1 MSDKTPQQP
10 SAADPNSGNSQSN
23 FTSLQ
28 AAVARVWAEVLEGA
42 EIGPESN
49 FFDLGGDSLKAM
61 EVISRIHGSMNVEI
75 PLIAFFEEPT
85 VSHIAEVVGSLQAG
99 GNGGGRDSI
108 ETKLAQIWAE
118 VLGVPQVAR
127 GDNFFDVGGDSLKAM
142 EVISRIHGSMN
153 VEIPL
158 IAFFED
164 PTIVHLAEVVKAGSQ
179 AMSEPAASQ
188 AAPGGPLPLS
198 YPQLTFWLLQQSDPV
213 GYLYNEPRVLRI
225 RGGLRAEVLQQA
237 LDAMCRRHESLRT
250 RFQPGPDEP
259 VQVIDPAGTIQ
270 LHIED
275 LTSISSPERENA
287 ALGKARAESQR
298 AFDLFNEPPLRA
310 TLFKLTDEDHLLAV
324 VIHHVLSDGYT
335 SAIFFDELSV
345 IYNALLAGKPVNL
358 PEPVPQYREYAFWER
373 LQMQGNQ
380 LEEQLDFWR
389 AQLKGAPARLDL
401 PCDQAADPVTHR
413 GRSLSVS
420 LSAAT
425 SAKIKSLAQVNGTTL
440 FTVMMSALR
449 IMLHRWTSQRD
460 IVIGTVVSNRTW
472 SRTERMLGCFLNFLP
487 LRGEVVAGERSSEVL
502 AREKRIVMD
511 AFAHQACPFVKIAA
525 HAAAAR
531 AGESNPVYNV
541 AFLLQNFP
549 EMKFSAQ
556 SLASEFLEL
565 DAETALLDL
574 RFVAT
579 ETPDGVKLE
588 CEFKTDLFEA
598 ATVSQLLKA
607 FTETLEAM
615 AQDDGPARLVSQFT
629 LPADLVEQA
638 AAARQREKKTRFVV
652 ASTFT
657 AEPLESPLA
666 FWMKELGVRPE
677 FEFAPY
683 NQVFQQLLDP
693 ASSLAKNSGGTNI
706 ILLRLTDWMRFEESA
721 DDETARGRIEQNV
734 RDLAGILRSSGNSAP
749 TLLCICPAEKHIAQE
764 AAWAGFLARME
775 QALASELGA
784 VAGLHVVTS
793 SQVLEWYPVENYDDP
808 YADKLGHIPYTPE
821 FFASIASMLAR
832 RIFSLRSAPR
842 KVIVLDCDNTLWK
855 GVCGEEGPTGV
866 SVDPPRRAL
875 QQFMLR
881 QVEAGM
887 LLALCSKNAEEDV
900 DAVFAQNP
908 GMLLR
913 TEHVAA
919 RRVNWNSKAHNLR
932 ELAAELK
939 LGIDSFVFID
949 DNPIEAAEVQAQCPE
964 VLTLLLPS
972 SEEQIPRFLKNV
984 WALDHWKVTD
994 EDARRTAMYR
1004 QNAGREQLRKQA
1016 ATLDEFLA
1024 GLELDIQIRPM
1035 AEGDLARVAQ
1045 LTERT
1050 NQFNFTTIR
1059 RNEKQISELI
1069 AAGGECWI
1077 VNLRDRFGDYG
1088 LVGAVLFSTDGI
1100 ALTVDSLLLSCR
1112 ALGRKV
1118 EHKML
1123 ARLGQAARERELQ
1136 KVIAKFVP
1144 TKKNQPALDFLESI
1158 GGNFRHAGTGHFVY
1172 AFPAGYAAD
1181 AHLLKAA
1188 AVVEEN
1194 VPASAE
1200 TRPGNSGIPAENR
1213 LLARIAAELNTPEGI
1228 LRAIETQRRAVRRS
1242 RGAFVAPR
1250 TPLEEMVAAAWAQL
1264 LKVDRV
1270 GVHDDFFALGG
1281 HSLLATQAVARIRRT
1296 LGVELPLR
1304 SMFESPTVAE
1314 FARRVEEAR
1323 RGERATQLPPITRV
1337 ASLDSVPLS
1346 FAQQRLW
1353 FLDQLEP
1360 GNPLYNIPQMVR
1372 ARGRLDVAALH
1383 RALNK
1388 VVERHESL
1396 RTTFAVR
1403 DNEPVQVIAPRLEI
1417 PLPLQDLSSDPHRE
1431 RTLLQL
1437 TAHEAA
1443 RIFDLSNGPLLRAQL
1458 VKLGA
1463 EDHALLLTMHH
1474 IVSDRWSMG
1483 LMSEELAAHYSAF
1496 VCGNPSPL
1504 PELAVQYPDFAAWQ
1518 RKWLQ
1523 GEALEKQIAYWKQHL
1538 SGAPPVLELPSDHPR
1553 PAVMSNRGATQS
1565 VILPR
1570 ELLEKLSALSNREG
1584 VTLFMT
1590 LLSAFQTLLSR
1601 YSGQEDI
1608 VIGSPIANRQ
1618 YAEVEPLI
1626 GFFVNTLALRGNVS
1640 GDPDFRTLL
1649 QRTRDACLQAYAHQ
1663 DIPFEKLVEELQP
1676 QRSLSHS
1683 PIFQVM
1689 FALQNAPM
1697 QALEL
1702 AGLHLERVPVYPGTS
1717 MFDMSWFAMEV
1728 PQGLMV
1734 RAEYSTDLFEPSTIT
1749 RALAHF
1755 RHLLES
1761 AVEEPEQ
1768 RVSQLRMLGE
1778 EERRKVLVEFN
1789 ATQAEF
1795 AAGLCMADLFE
1806 QSVMRSPQATAVVCG
1821 GERLSYAELNARAN
1835 RIAHYLR
1842 KQGAGRDVLVGV
1854 FLERTPDLLA
1864 AILGVLKSGAAY
1876 VPLDP
1881 GYPAERLRAILEDA
1895 NAAVVLTQ
1903 PSLMGELEKSSAR
1916 VIALDREWGKIGVES
1931 EANPGVEVRPQDLG
1945 YVLFTSGSTGR
1956 PKGVAI
1962 EQHSAVTLV
1971 QWAQREY
1978 TREELAGVL
1987 LSTSVC
1993 FDLSIFEIFVALSVG
2008 GKIIVVQNALYLPS
2022 AEAKEEVTLIN
2033 TVPSAMAELV
2043 RMGGVPRSVQVVN
2056 LAGEALPESLVEEI
2070 YATTSTRKVFNLY
2083 GPTEDTTYSTWTL
2096 VPRQGKVTIGR
2107 PLPNTQAYVLDGNR
2121 NPQAVGVPGELYLAG
2136 EGLARGYFG
2145 RADLTAERFVA
2156 NPYAGRDKQNQRMY
2170 RTGDLCRWRGDG
2182 QLEYLGRMDHQ
2193 VKLRGFR
2200 IELGEIE
2207 AVLGKHAGVRQSLVM
2222 AREDEPG
2229 QKRLVAY
2236 VVAAAGPGSEI
2247 DEDALR
2253 THLKQ
2258 SLPEFM
2264 IPSAFVQL
2272 ETFPLTPNGK
2282 IDRKALPKPEYTQ
2295 QSGAAVSP
2303 RDELEAAILKIWRQL
2318 LNREAIG
2325 VTDNFF
2331 DVGGHSLLAV
2341 RMMSEIRRTLGRE
2354 LPLVTLFKGATVEY
2368 LARVLRGSESVDQTN
2383 AKQIQ
2388 AGEERLPTFFA
2399 AVLPGVNALGYVRLA
2414 KRMGA
2419 EQPFF
2424 TLQAPGP
2431 GLRALKRPYTQQEY
2445 VQLAAQYIEA
2455 MRSVQPRGPYYL
2467 GGTCEGARIAFEM
2480 TRQLEAQGDSVS
2492 LLAVLDTW
2500 ALENTQNRALWRVY
2514 YYSQRLKQFW
2524 TLPWDEKKIT
2534 VQRVLRRRV
2543 NKLAGSKAVM
2553 ESEWMGTYWPGEE
2566 FVPAKVQAR
2575 ITVLRLPKQPFYYHR
2590 DPSLGWGQR
2599 TRSGVDLEI
2608 IPNGRHLLLLRE
2620 PYVREVGE
2628 ILAKLVKHQI
2638 SGAPMEAYK
2647 MDGPAVEVATFR

>member
-1 MSDKTPQQP
+1 M
-10 SAADPNSGNSQSN
+10 
-23 FTSLQ
+23 
-28 AAVARVWAEVLEGA
+28 
-42 EIGPESN
+42 
-49 FFDLGGDSLKAM
+49 
-61 EVISRIHGSMNVEI
+61 
-75 PLIAFFEEPT
+75 
-85 VSHIAEVVGSLQAG
+85 
-99 GNGGGRDSI
+99 
-108 ETKLAQIWAE
+108 
-118 VLGVPQVAR
+118 
-127 GDNFFDVGGDSLKAM
+127 
-142 EVISRIHGSMN
+142 
-153 VEIPL
+153 
-158 IAFFED
+158 
-164 PTIVHLAEVVKAGSQ
+164 
-179 AMSEPAASQ
+179 
-188 AAPGGPLPLS
+188 
-198 YPQLTFWLLQQSDPV
+198 
-213 GYLYNEPRVLRI
+213 
-225 RGGLRAEVLQQA
+225 
-237 LDAMCRRHESLRT
+237 
-250 RFQPGPDEP
+250 
-259 VQVIDPAGTIQ
+259 
-270 LHIED
+270 
-275 LTSISSPERENA
+275 
-287 ALGKARAESQR
+287 
-298 AFDLFNEPPLRA
+298 
-310 TLFKLTDEDHLLAV
+310 TLFAVLVPSPTGLLTPHRKRDEVA
-324 VIHHVLSDGYT
+324 
-335 SAIFFDELSV
+335 E
-345 IYNALLAGKPVNL
+345 
-358 PEPVPQYREYAFWER
+358 PEQTMGMTP
-373 LQMQGNQ
+373 
-380 LEEQLDFWR
+380 
-389 AQLKGAPARLDL
+389 AP
-401 PCDQAADPVTHR
+401 
-413 GRSLSVS
+413 
-420 LSAAT
+420 
-425 SAKIKSLAQVNGTTL
+425 
-440 FTVMMSALR
+440 
-449 IMLHRWTSQRD
+449 
-460 IVIGTVVSNRTW
+460 
-472 SRTERMLGCFLNFLP
+472 
-487 LRGEVVAGERSSEVL
+487 
-502 AREKRIVMD
+502 
-511 AFAHQACPFVKIAA
+511 
-525 HAAAAR
+525 
-531 AGESNPVYNV
+531 
-541 AFLLQNFP
+541 
-549 EMKFSAQ
+549 
-556 SLASEFLEL
+556 
-565 DAETALLDL
+565 
-574 RFVAT
+574 
-579 ETPDGVKLE
+579 ETP
-588 CEFKTDLFEA
+588 KTYSF
-598 ATVSQLLKA
+598 
-607 FTETLEAM
+607 
-615 AQDDGPARLVSQFT
+615 
-629 LPADLVEQA
+629 
-638 AAARQREKKTRFVV
+638 
-652 ASTFT
+652 
-657 AEPLESPLA
+657 
-666 FWMKELGVRPE
+666 
-677 FEFAPY
+677 
-683 NQVFQQLLDP
+683 
-693 ASSLAKNSGGTNI
+693 
-706 ILLRLTDWMRFEESA
+706 
-721 DDETARGRIEQNV
+721 
-734 RDLAGILRSSGNSAP
+734 P
-749 TLLCICPAEKHIAQE
+749 T
-764 AAWAGFLARME
+764 
-775 QALASELGA
+775 
-784 VAGLHVVTS
+784 T
-793 SQVLEWYPVENYDDP
+793 
-808 YADKLGHIPYTPE
+808 
-821 FFASIASMLAR
+821 
-832 RIFSLRSAPR
+832 
-842 KVIVLDCDNTLWK
+842 
-855 GVCGEEGPTGV
+855 
-866 SVDPPRRAL
+866 
-875 QQFMLR
+875 
-881 QVEAGM
+881 
-887 LLALCSKNAEEDV
+887 
-900 DAVFAQNP
+900 
-908 GMLLR
+908 
-913 TEHVAA
+913 
-919 RRVNWNSKAHNLR
+919 
-932 ELAAELK
+932 
-939 LGIDSFVFID
+939 
-949 DNPIEAAEVQAQCPE
+949 
-964 VLTLLLPS
+964 
-972 SEEQIPRFLKNV
+972 
-984 WALDHWKVTD
+984 
-994 EDARRTAMYR
+994 
-1004 QNAGREQLRKQA
+1004 
-1016 ATLDEFLA
+1016 
-1024 GLELDIQIRPM
+1024 
-1035 AEGDLARVAQ
+1035 
-1045 LTERT
+1045 
-1050 NQFNFTTIR
+1050 
-1059 RNEKQISELI
+1059 
-1069 AAGGECWI
+1069 
-1077 VNLRDRFGDYG
+1077 
-1088 LVGAVLFSTDGI
+1088 
-1100 ALTVDSLLLSCR
+1100 
-1112 ALGRKV
+1112 
-1118 EHKML
+1118 
-1123 ARLGQAARERELQ
+1123 
-1136 KVIAKFVP
+1136 
-1144 TKKNQPALDFLESI
+1144 
-1158 GGNFRHAGTGHFVY
+1158 
-1172 AFPAGYAAD
+1172 
-1181 AHLLKAA
+1181 
-1188 AVVEEN
+1188 
-1194 VPASAE
+1194 
-1200 TRPGNSGIPAENR
+1200 
-1213 LLARIAAELNTPEGI
+1213 
-1228 LRAIETQRRAVRRS
+1228 
-1242 RGAFVAPR
+1242 
-1250 TPLEEMVAAAWAQL
+1250 
-1264 LKVDRV
+1264 
-1270 GVHDDFFALGG
+1270 
-1281 HSLLATQAVARIRRT
+1281 
-1296 LGVELPLR
+1296 
-1304 SMFESPTVAE
+1304 
-1314 FARRVEEAR
+1314 
-1323 RGERATQLPPITRV
+1323 
-1337 ASLDSVPLS
+1337 

-1353 FLDQLEP
+1353 FLDQLQP
-1360 GNPLYNIPQMVR
+1360 GNVSYLIPWAMR
-1372 ARGRLDVAALH
+1372 LSGRLDPVSLERAVNEIVA
-1383 RALNK
+1383 
-1388 VVERHESL
+1388 RHEVF
-1396 RTTFAVR
+1396 RTTFELRDGDPAQIVR
-1403 DNEPVQVIAPRLEI
+1403 SSLHIE
-1417 PLPLQDLSSDPHRE
+1417 LPLTDLTSDRE
-1431 RTLLQL
+1431 PERKAEEL
-1437 TAHEAA
+1437 A
-1443 RIFDLSNGPLLRAQL
+1443 RAEGLRPMDLGRGPLLRARL
-1458 VKLGA
+1458 LKVG
-1463 EDHALLLTMHH
+1463 EEEHVLLLTTHH
-1474 IVSDRWSMG
+1474 IIFDGWSRRI
-1483 LMSEELAAHYSAF
+1483 LVRELASLYRALTA
-1496 VCGNPSPL
+1496 GEAPG
-1504 PELAVQYPDFAAWQ
+1504 LARPKLQYADYAVWQ
-1518 RKWLQ
+1518 RKYFAAGALDQQLGYWKKALQ
-1523 GEALEKQIAYWKQHL
+1523 GIPA
-1538 SGAPPVLELPSDHPR
+1538 SLELPTDHPR
-1553 PAVMSNRGATQS
+1553 PVEQTFSGRVKSFTLPQELSRRLTQ
-1565 VILPR
+1565 
-1570 ELLEKLSALSNREG
+1570 LSRANG

-1590 LLSAFQTLLSR
+1590 MLAGFQMLLAR
-1601 YSGQEDI
+1601 YSGQDDI
-1608 VIGSPIANRQ
+1608 VVGTPIANRNRS
-1618 YAEVEPLI
+1618 EVEELI
-1626 GFFVNTLALRGNVS
+1626 GFFANTLVFRASFS
-1640 GDPDFRTLL
+1640 GDPTFKEVLARVKENALG
-1649 QRTRDACLQAYAHQ
+1649 AYAHQ
-1663 DIPFEKLVEELQP
+1663 EVPFEKLVEELRP
-1676 QRSLSHS
+1676 ERSLGQN

-1689 FALQNAPM
+1689 FSLQNAPRE
-1697 QALEL
+1697 AFEL
-1702 AGLHLERVPVYPGTS
+1702 PGLRVQPIDAGRTTARFDLS
-1717 MFDMSWFAMEV
+1717 MLLVEG
-1728 PQGLMV
+1728 PEGIGGRL
-1734 RAEYSTDLFEPSTIT
+1734 EYSTDLFEEATIS
-1749 RALAHF
+1749 RFIGHYQ
-1755 RHLLES
+1755 HLLES

-2236 VVAAAGPGSEI
+2236 VVAAAGPDSEI

-2253 THLKQ
+2253 AHLKQ

-2414 KRMGA
+2414 KWMGA